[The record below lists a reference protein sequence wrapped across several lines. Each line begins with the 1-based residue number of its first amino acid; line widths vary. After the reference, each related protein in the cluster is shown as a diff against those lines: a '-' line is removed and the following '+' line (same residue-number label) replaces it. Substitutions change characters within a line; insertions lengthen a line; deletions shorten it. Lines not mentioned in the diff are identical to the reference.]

1 MNLRFNE
8 NIFSNFPL
16 LESKR
21 LIYRQVT
28 KKDAGTLFKIRSNPE
43 VMKYMDI
50 IAMKSLPEAKTLIKS
65 FQHDFRHKKGI
76 TWAIELKDEKKMIGS
91 FAFWRIIKNHCR
103 AEFGY
108 SLLPE
113 YWGKGYME
121 ESFQTLIG
129 FAFKNMG
136 IHSLEANVNPGN
148 DRSIRLLERFG
159 FRKEAYFRENFF
171 NNNAFTDSVIYCL
184 LETDARNY

>member
-8 NIFSNFPL
+8 NIFLNFPQ
-16 LESKR
+16 LESER
-21 LIYRQVT
+21 LIFRQFT
-28 KKDAGTLFKIRSNPE
+28 KKDAETLFKIRSNPE

-65 FQHDFRHKKGI
+65 FLHDFRNKKGI
-76 TWAIELKDEKKMIGS
+76 TWAIEVKDEKKMIGS

-108 SLLPE
+108 SLLPAH
-113 YWGKGYME
+113 WGKGYME
-121 ESFQTLIG
+121 ETFRTLIG
-129 FAFKNMG
+129 YAFKNMG

-184 LETDARNY
+184 LETDDRNY